1 MVAAENVTEA
11 NIGGRLIPRTL
22 LETKDS
28 VASLMEAFQLIL
40 DGGGVVSGIASNQT
54 NFPLNGVENSVNPAF
69 RESVI
74 SVVLGL

>member
-1 MVAAENVTEA
+1 MVVLENVTEA
-11 NIGGRLIPRTL
+11 NLGGRLIPRTL

-40 DGGGVVSGIASNQT
+40 DAGGVVSGIVSNQT
-54 NFPLNGVENSVNPAF
+54 NFPLNRVENSVNPAL

-74 SVVLGL
+74 SVVFGL